1 MINLSKTWSY
11 ALKSVIHL
19 ANHKDKLFTIK
30 EISNDLSISESLLRR
45 IIANLESTSIVFSKK
60 WRNWWVKLSK
70 NLDEISIYDILNSV
84 WENMN
89 ISDCTWWLKCKNS
102 DSCSTSSVL
111 NSLQKWIN
119 SLLKIHTLDK
129 IIIKK

>member
-19 ANHKDKLFTIK
+19 ANNKDRLFTIK
-30 EISNDLSISESLLRR
+30 EISADLSISESLLRR

-89 ISDCTWWLKCKNS
+89 ISDCTWWKKCKNS
-102 DSCSTSSVL
+102 PSCSTTSVL
-111 NSLQKWIN
+111 NSIQKWIN
-119 SLLKIHTLDK
+119 SLFKMQTLDK
-129 IIIKK
+129 IIKK